1 MLLTRLNVRFGEI
14 AAPPNNYRR
23 DCEQMLRKQWLH
35 LHKAGLS
42 CIAVIWSHQNAA
54 LGTNVSYFV
63 GANIGGSNVK
73 EGMMAKR
80 TEYLVT
86 QYASDSSILKQLRVP
101 KSVNLRLFLERLIC
115 QDLDDDAVISS
126 CLRSNS
132 KRFYDPFQVIDMR
145 EEHRRD
151 QARDAL
157 NARPETKDPI
167 GVYNRARDAQIP
179 LGKTLMVAG
188 VNHDY
193 FVKEVEV

>member
-1 MLLTRLNVRFGEI
+1 VN
-14 AAPPNNYRR
+14 
-23 DCEQMLRKQWLH
+23 D
-35 LHKAGLS
+35 
-42 CIAVIWSHQNAA
+42 AA
-54 LGTNVSYFV
+54 LCTNVSYFLV
-63 GANIGGSNVK
+63 ANKGGSNVK
-73 EGMMAKR
+73 EGTMANR

-86 QYASDSSILKQLRVP
+86 QYASDSSILKELRAP
-101 KSVNLRLFLERLIC
+101 KSVNLRLLLERLTC

-126 CLRSNS
+126 CLQSNS

-157 NARPETKDPI
+157 NADPETKDPI
-167 GVYNRARDAQIP
+167 GVYNRARDAPIP
-179 LGKTLMVAG
+179 LGKTLMIAG